1 MKKLLNEGMKGD
13 GVSSFLRFMRWAR
26 FFLSPVEK
34 RRRSFKSKLSN
45 ENGSRHKAYAAWKQM
60 VITQVGPKKL
70 VLHKP
75 YIYIY
80 IYRIKGVLYKYI

>member
-13 GVSSFLRFMRWAR
+13 GASSFLRFIRWAQ

-45 ENGSRHKAYAAWKQM
+45 EKGS
-60 VITQVGPKKL
+60 
-70 VLHKP
+70 
-75 YIYIY
+75 
-80 IYRIKGVLYKYI
+80 